1 LELLE
6 GLQEQIVPSAQFSAT
21 LPPCLLSAF
30 AKPFSP
36 PVPQRGKPGGGRR
49 PLDPCLFSPSR
60 PPKGEAGG
68 QPAPCDPWPPRYP
81 RQFLGENRSA
91 GGRAR
96 DYRPLALH
104 PPPSLRRLCFCW

>member
-36 PVPQRGKPGGGRR
+36 PVPQRGKPGGVPPPPR
-49 PLDPCLFSPSR
+49 PLPLFPLPS
-60 PPKGEAGG
+60 PKG
-68 QPAPCDPWPPRYP
+68 
-81 RQFLGENRSA
+81 
-91 GGRAR
+91 GGRGATCPL
-96 DYRPLALH
+96 RPLA
-104 PPPSLRRLCFCW
+104 PSLPQTVPG